1 MNTSRAMALSRLL
14 FSSLVLTSLLIST
27 LFISTKAF
35 ACGGFFCQLT
45 PINQAAEQIV
55 FRQQGSEITAMVQI
69 QFEGEAEDFSW
80 VVPVPST
87 PTYKVGS
94 NQVFT
99 DLDLVTRPQF
109 RLQQNGSQCASDD
122 FIAFP
127 TAIADADGSVA
138 ESADGVVVE
147 DVQDVGGYTVT
158 LISGEDAQSV
168 SDWLIENDY
177 DLTSRGQEL
186 LTPYVE
192 DGMKFVAVKL
202 QQNRGLGSI
211 QPLIMTYQSDKPVV
225 PIRLT
230 AVAAI
235 EDMGVQVWLLG
246 DGRAVPENYL
256 HVIPNYTRL
265 DWFSAN
271 GANAYPSYQSLITE
285 AMNEAGGQGFATDY
299 AGRFPNIYGSLTS
312 RANLEE
318 RLNQLSSSSDVEFLT
333 TYQRFFSDAIVT
345 ETIANALPLADG
357 VSPDSLFDR
366 AYLAA
371 TYTAD
376 ELAQARSAV
385 QTAIRTEIM
394 DPLQDSLNVLGG
406 GLYMTRLSTTL
417 SADEMTVDPAFVFN
431 SDMPDQPLERTAVLN
446 MECVDET
453 TNWSLT
459 LGAGTERVGEVVIEA
474 VGPVPFFNPM
484 PVLDQQASYRLEATA
499 VSGLPDVRTVRSF
512 GVASRG
518 EDGNWE
524 ETGADPA
531 SVRSS
536 SGGGAFGLPIL
547 LLVLLGGLLLTT
559 FRLRP

>member
-1 MNTSRAMALSRLL
+1 MSQMEDCQEMSRIL
-14 FSSLVLTSLLIST
+14 FSSLVLTSL
-27 LFISTKAF
+27 FISTKAS

-55 FRQQGSEITAMVQI
+55 FRQQGTEITAMVQI

-99 DLDLVTRPQF
+99 DLDRVTRPQF

-122 FIAFP
+122 VFAFP

-138 ESADGVVVE
+138 ESAGGVIVE

-158 LISGEDAQSV
+158 LISGDDAQSV

-177 DLTSRGQEL
+177 DLTSRGEEL
-186 LTPYVE
+186 LAPYVE

-271 GANAYPSYQSLITE
+271 GANAYSSYQTLITE

-299 AGRFPNIYGSLTS
+299 AGRFPNIFGSLTS
-312 RANLEE
+312 RASLEE
-318 RLNQLSSSSDVEFLT
+318 RLTQLSSSSDVEFLT
-333 TYQRFFSDAIVT
+333 TYQGFFSDAIVT
-345 ETIANALPLADG
+345 ETIANALPLEDG
-357 VSPDSLFDR
+357 VSSDSLFDR

-376 ELAQARSAV
+376 ELAQARSAA

-431 SDMPDQPLERTAVLN
+431 TDMSDQPLERTAVLN
-446 MECVDET
+446 MECIDDT

-474 VGPVPFFNPM
+474 VGPVPFFTPL
-484 PVLDQQASYRLEATA
+484 PLLDQQASYRLEATA

-512 GVASRG
+512 GVASRS
-518 EDGNWE
+518 EDGSWG

-531 SVRSS
+531 SSGSS

-547 LLVLLGGLLLTT
+547 LLALFGGLLVT
-559 FRLRP
+559 FRSRP